1 VRKLREQDVSFSDL
15 PGVEYTPR
23 QARYYLG
30 KSSPLGS
37 AQGRLPQQNLSSA
50 VSQRHTNAEK
60 YQDELR
66 EESEEPDLFLNL
78 SPEKDLDD
86 DDETFQIDPTTRHES
101 EMRRHQSEFAD
112 NTEFADNAGLSD
124 VVDEGVSA
132 HEETFTPRNPKPA
145 NKDGQG
151 STWFQKITSYTPAW
165 LKAPARDSSPTRNR
179 SSLPRSRSSSH
190 APSLHNEQS
199 DEHEGRALDE
209 IEEDDV
215 REHEKLPSINE
226 SESELE
232 SESESGPVLP
242 APQGQVTRT
251 SISASPNPE
260 RPEEAKPEEDEGEEE
275 DDDEEEEE
283 QEEQGGDNTQTNPK
297 PTQPRASASQ
307 DQQESNTPLATSG
320 YFTNAHYTLLRRLYR
335 LAKNTPG
342 IFPYHPKPSHAEII
356 GDYIWTSDNAYG
368 VAITKQQFA
377 IIHRFR
383 QELAVADRRAGGSG
397 YVGWTEAELH
407 RRLVSLI
414 IGEQIREDIKNEER
428 ATRAMP
434 KSIIQRG

>member
-1 VRKLREQDVSFSDL
+1 
-15 PGVEYTPR
+15 
-23 QARYYLG
+23 
-30 KSSPLGS
+30 
-37 AQGRLPQQNLSSA
+37 
-50 VSQRHTNAEK
+50 
-60 YQDELR
+60 
-66 EESEEPDLFLNL
+66 
-78 SPEKDLDD
+78 
-86 DDETFQIDPTTRHES
+86 
-101 EMRRHQSEFAD
+101 
-112 NTEFADNAGLSD
+112 
-124 VVDEGVSA
+124 
-132 HEETFTPRNPKPA
+132 
-145 NKDGQG
+145 
-151 STWFQKITSYTPAW
+151 
-165 LKAPARDSSPTRNR
+165 
-179 SSLPRSRSSSH
+179 
-190 APSLHNEQS
+190 
-199 DEHEGRALDE
+199 
-209 IEEDDV
+209 V

-307 DQQESNTPLATSG
+307 DQQESNLLATSG

-383 QELAVADRRAGGSG
+383 QELAVADRRTGGSG